1 MTSYSLNLPEEL
13 KQEAENWASQQ
24 GIPLEAFILDAV
36 AEKVKSLN
44 QQLNDPAFP
53 HITYRRSANHQLVP
67 VLRGT
72 NLRVQTIVIVAQK
85 WGLSSDRIVT
95 EYDLNEE
102 QVDEALA
109 FYNAHRAEID
119 DAIAAEQ
126 ALEAAHV

>member
-44 QQLNDPAFP
+44 QQLNDPTFS
-53 HITYRRSANHQLVP
+53 HITYRRGANRQLVP

-72 NLRVQTIVIVAQK
+72 KLRVQTVVIAAQK
-85 WGLSSDRIVT
+85 WGLSSDRIAV

-102 QVDEALA
+102 QVNEALA

-126 ALEAAHV
+126 ALEAAHA